1 MGVVSLMVL
10 TGWPET
16 MQQFQDTEVVLIT
29 IGDFCDL
36 KYQAWRL
43 STSAP
48 NDLLEDKFDWDWPD
62 SLARGLLELGLACS
76 NTNRRAQNPTV
87 RECIERLDR
96 LNAIAPALSRAGEF
110 AIHTWFTRRW
120 WC

>member
-10 TGWPET
+10 TGWPEPSHK
-16 MQQFQDTEVVLIT
+16 FEDTEAVLFHV
-29 IGDFCDL
+29 GDFCHL
-36 KYQAWRL
+36 KYEAWRL

-48 NDLLEDKFDWDWPD
+48 NGLLEDKFDWPD
-62 SLARGLLELGLACS
+62 SLARGLLELGLDCS
-76 NTNRRAQNPTV
+76 NTNRGAQNPTV
-87 RECIERLDR
+87 RECIDRLDR